1 MQNVAGLQKQLATK
15 EEEMKVV
22 RAQLNEASR
31 SLSTR
36 MEAVNSQRKASNDLR
51 KQMTSFSERQQV
63 RAASTL

>member
-1 MQNVAGLQKQLATK
+1 
-15 EEEMKVV
+15 MKVV